1 MNSGYGNAVAN
12 KPLSDPGVVLKLSM
26 MTFLVVQAIRQL
38 ILINGQASGDKPI
51 ESRAGQV
58 ATWFTIT
65 LTLVI
70 AAVLATSPLNIKP
83 NMVKGVTFA
92 VVAGVLGSGAAML
105 YDAIQN
111 KGKQPEPNRLWFSIA
126 HIIFGLLLLG
136 FFLYSSI

>member
-1 MNSGYGNAVAN
+1 MSSGNGNAVAN

-26 MTFLVVQAIRQL
+26 MTFLAVQAIRQL
-38 ILINGQASGDKPI
+38 VLVNGQFNKKTETRP
-51 ESRAGQV
+51 GQV
-58 ATWFTIT
+58 ASWFTIT
-65 LTLVI
+65 LTLLI

-83 NMVKGVTFA
+83 NMVTGATFA

-126 HIIFGLLLLG
+126 HIIFGMLLLAYLI
-136 FFLYSSI
+136 YSLT